1 MNWDDL
7 GPILI
12 AIITAL
18 TSTTAWRFYDKRL
31 SASDKKQED
40 TQEQINMF
48 RDNLRERVA
57 VLESKLEQSH
67 SERNELQQRILKL
80 AEATAAMRVEIDFL
94 RRENETLRKQ
104 LKAAGGPASPDG
116 KP

>member
-1 MNWDDL
+1 MSWDNL
-7 GPILI
+7 GPIII
-12 AIITAL
+12 AVITAL
-18 TSTTAWRFYDKRL
+18 TSTTAWRFYDRRMT
-31 SASDKKQED
+31 ATDKKQEE
-40 TQEQINMF
+40 TQDQINMF

-67 SERNELQQRILKL
+67 DERNELQQRILKL

-104 LKAAGGPASPDG
+104 LKAANSSDGPS
-116 KP
+116 KS